1 MSLTGEA
8 LEAAVRRLQREFGN
22 QLDRE
27 VLESV
32 LEICGG
38 DVDQTVAF
46 LRVQN
51 DSTCP
56 PFQNPSILPFLHR
69 NIFSQLNQKFYFPFT
84 ICPNLHF
91 CFYILLKFNK

>member
-1 MSLTGEA
+1 MSLTGDA
-8 LEAAVRRLQREFGN
+8 LEAAVRRLLREFGN

-51 DSTCP
+51 DSTPP
-56 PFQNPSILPFLHR
+56 PFLCEDY
-69 NIFSQLNQKFYFPFT
+69 YF
-84 ICPNLHF
+84 I
-91 CFYILLKFNK
+91 

>member
-1 MSLTGEA
+1 M
-8 LEAAVRRLQREFGN
+8 EAAVRRLLREFGN

-51 DSTCP
+51 DSTTP
-56 PFQNPSILPFLHR
+56 LPW
-69 NIFSQLNQKFYFPFT
+69 IFSLIKNNDYYLIWIIYFISF
-84 ICPNLHF
+84 LF
-91 CFYILLKFNK
+91 VV